1 MENLN
6 RIQLYK
12 YQVTVN
18 FYMDDEFLSFV
29 PTHRVYINRLIKKM
43 IDKNL
48 FYVFV
53 NLITKDKLPEFYIV
67 PSKVIAKL
75 LLQIIKNG
83 WK

>member
-1 MENLN
+1 MNKTITKLAEIEVSY
-6 RIQLYK
+6 RPK
-12 YQVTVN
+12 KV
-18 FYMDDEFLSFV
+18 
-29 PTHRVYINRLIKKM
+29 HRVYINRLIKKM

>member
-1 MENLN
+1 
-6 RIQLYK
+6 
-12 YQVTVN
+12 
-18 FYMDDEFLSFV
+18 
-29 PTHRVYINRLIKKM
+29 M